1 MIDSTMDNPVMPP
14 QLDIP
19 VMTPELLSPVM
30 TDCPIAQS
38 GDDQLFYFTVT

>member
-1 MIDSTMDNPVMPP
+1 MIDSTMDTPVMLP

-30 TDCPIAQS
+30 TDCPIVQS
-38 GDDQLFYFTVT
+38 CDD

>member
-38 GDDQLFYFTVT
+38 CDD

>member
-19 VMTPELLSPVM
+19 AMTPELLSPVM
-30 TDCPIAQS
+30 TDSPTAQAC
-38 GDDQLFYFTVT
+38 DD